1 MKLKVQQ
8 RVMKGDYMKRENN
21 NKTKV
26 PWSAFIKD
34 VLICSLGSYGGPE
47 AHYGVFSSI
56 LVNKKKY
63 LTEEELTEMI
73 GLYALVPGPSST
85 QTITAI
91 GYYVGGSIL
100 ALLSFLVWT
109 LPAIIIMG
117 LIGVFFTQIEMNDGW
132 KPIIH
137 YLPAVAVA
145 FIIYAAITLSKKV
158 LKEGKD
164 YILFTIMLILSL
176 LLVGYSM
183 WVVPI
188 LLVFGGLVI
197 LLPQLR
203 KKSQHSVAYKPRWLI
218 LVVVIGLAVLNEGL
232 RTWITAPWVTLYT
245 SFYRYGYSVI
255 GGGQIVIPLMIQDL
269 VESQSLISLRD
280 FLSGYA
286 IDQAIPGPL
295 FSFAAFV
302 SSRSFAGTG
311 YSFFAGLLGGLSIFM
326 PGTLLV
332 FFMFPLWKS
341 LRKITHVKYFLKG
354 VTITAASLITM
365 TAITQSIELPG
376 NIVAYGVVVLSLL
389 LLLSKKL
396 PAPLIVVIAAIL
408 GYII

>member
-1 MKLKVQQ
+1 MKNIK
-8 RVMKGDYMKRENN
+8 
-21 NKTKV
+21 
-26 PWSAFIKD
+26 WSTFLKD
-34 VLICSLGSYGGPE
+34 VFICSLGSYGGPE
-47 AHYGVFSSI
+47 AHYGVFSSV
-56 LVNKKKY
+56 LVEKKKY

-73 GLYALVPGPSST
+73 GLFALVPGPAST

-91 GYYVGGSIL
+91 GYYAGGPIL
-100 ALLSFLVWT
+100 GLLTFLVWV
-109 LPAIIIMG
+109 LPAIVTMG
-117 LIGVFFTQIEMNDGW
+117 LIGVFFTQIDSNDSW
-132 KPIIH
+132 KPIIT

-145 FIIYAAITLSKKV
+145 FIIYAALTLSKKV
-158 LKEGKD
+158 LKKSKD
-164 YILFTIMLILSL
+164 WILFTIMLILSL

-188 LLVFGGLVI
+188 LLVLGGLVI
-197 LLPQLR
+197 LIPHL
-203 KKSQHSVAYKPRWLI
+203 KEKSENRVTYKPKWLI

-269 VESQSLISLRD
+269 VQSQSLISLRD

-311 YSFFAGLLGGLSIFM
+311 FSFLAGLIGGFSIFM

-332 FFMFPLWKS
+332 FFIFPLWRS
-341 LRKITHVKYFLKG
+341 MRDISHIKYFLKG
-354 VTITAASLITM
+354 VTVTAASLITM
-365 TAITQSIELPG
+365 TAITQSFELPVD
-376 NIVAYGVVVLSLL
+376 IAVYGVVIVSTL
-389 LLLSKKL
+389 LLLSKKV
-396 PAPLIVVIAAIL
+396 PAPLIVVIAAVL
-408 GYII
+408 GFLI

>member
-1 MKLKVQQ
+1 MTTGKNLEEHQK
-8 RVMKGDYMKRENN
+8 RVRWR
-21 NKTKV
+21 T
-26 PWSAFIKD
+26 FLKD
-34 VLICSLGSYGGPE
+34 VFICSLGSYGGPE

-56 LVNKKKY
+56 LVEKRKY

-73 GLYALVPGPSST
+73 GLFALVPGPAST

-91 GYYVGGSIL
+91 GYYAGGPIL
-100 ALLSFLVWT
+100 ALLTFLVWV
-109 LPAIIIMG
+109 LPAIVTMG
-117 LIGVFFTQIEMNDGW
+117 LIGVFFTQIDSNDSW
-132 KPIIH
+132 KPIIT

-145 FIIYAAITLSKKV
+145 FIIYAALTLSKKV
-158 LKEGKD
+158 LKETKD
-164 YILFTIMLILSL
+164 WILFTIMLILSL
-176 LLVGYSM
+176 LLAGYSM

-188 LLVFGGLVI
+188 LLVLGGLVI
-197 LLPQLR
+197 LIPHL
-203 KKSQHSVAYKPRWLI
+203 KEKSENRVTYKPRWLI

-269 VESQSLISLRD
+269 VQSQSLISLRD

-311 YSFFAGLLGGLSIFM
+311 FSFLAGLIGGFSIFM

-332 FFMFPLWKS
+332 FFIFPLWRS
-341 LRKITHVKYFLKG
+341 MRKIIHIKYFLNG
-354 VTITAASLITM
+354 VTVTAASLITM
-365 TAITQSIELPG
+365 TAITQSFELPVD
-376 NIVAYGVVVLSLL
+376 ISVYGVVIVSTL
-389 LLLSKKL
+389 LLLSKKV
-396 PAPLIVVIAAIL
+396 PAPLIVVIAAVL
-408 GYII
+408 GFLI